1 MRRIGNLVEEL
12 KYNKNLTD
20 LRNSFF
26 EEDNPSRI
34 FLNLYN
40 GQQFD
45 VRLLGPFV
53 KARKIFIDT
62 KKYYDY
68 FSKDEVIKIFNG
80 DEATYNSVITKI
92 VSMMPK
98 SMGAYGNA
106 KVKTDQS
113 FGDLNYVSTS
123 SLKPSNPVNYE
134 GQNELLRS
142 EADSL
147 IRKIWVEKS
156 WQKCILS
163 NVLVR
168 NNTQTTGAKLRL
180 FSISNSNISEIV
192 SQISAARKNIDNVNI
207 SGLFAHDIQFSKI
220 MPTISTRHAHTEL
233 IPETNNPYVVFR
245 SDPMPIS
252 PKPYVKTAVRLSKDQ
267 TLLKKDEIEFV
278 FSMGLWNIMKVVED
292 SNAILKK
299 GYYFKII
306 SDYKMDQSLFE
317 DMKVQYNHDEEQHF
331 EQVEEDI
338 NDIPEEA
345 FENRIDTNNP
355 IESLDI

>member
-26 EEDNPSRI
+26 EEDNPSKI

-62 KKYYDY
+62 EKYYDY
-68 FSKDEVIKIFNG
+68 FSKDEVTKILNG

-98 SMGAYGNA
+98 STGTYGNA
-106 KVKTDQS
+106 KVKIDQS
-113 FGDLNYVSTS
+113 WQNHITKNPLNPAN
-123 SLKPSNPVNYE
+123 LEEQK
-134 GQNELLRS
+134 ELLRT

-180 FSISNSNISEIV
+180 FSISNSNISEILT
-192 SQISAARKNIDNVNI
+192 QISAARKNINNANI

-220 MPTISTRHAHTEL
+220 MPPLTPTRHAHTEL
-233 IPETNNPYVVFR
+233 IPETNNRYVVFR

-252 PKPYVKTAVRLSKDQ
+252 PKSYVQTAVRLSKDQ